1 MEVKKRYVNKTQ
13 GSKRYKI
20 ESNCL
25 EKLQS
30 NFECICLNTYHFPKI
45 IQKKKTCLFLS
56 NCGVSLDN
64 DFEFEVPTNFS
75 FYEKQIDCIIHN
87 LKKNKII
94 HLDMSTSGK
103 NLCIS
108 AKGIISMIDFDI
120 VKYKNHDLSKILKNT
135 GIHRS
140 MLKSNDE
147 IRYRKLKKKLC
158 IIVKRKI
165 LNQTNK

>member
-1 MEVKKRYVNKTQ
+1 
-13 GSKRYKI
+13 
-20 ESNCL
+20 
-25 EKLQS
+25 
-30 NFECICLNTYHFPKI
+30 
-45 IQKKKTCLFLS
+45 
-56 NCGVSLDN
+56 
-64 DFEFEVPTNFS
+64 
-75 FYEKQIDCIIHN
+75 
-87 LKKNKII
+87 
-94 HLDMSTSGK
+94 MSASGK

-147 IRYRKLKKKLC
+147 IRYRKLKKKMC
-158 IIVKRKI
+158 IIIKRKI

>member
-1 MEVKKRYVNKTQ
+1 MFEYISFSKNYPKKRY
-13 GSKRYKI
+13 
-20 ESNCL
+20 L
-25 EKLQS
+25 
-30 NFECICLNTYHFPKI
+30 
-45 IQKKKTCLFLS
+45 LFLS

-64 DFEFEVPTNFS
+64 DFEFEIPTNFS

-120 VKYKNHDLSKILKNT
+120 VKYKNYDLSKILKNT
-135 GIHRS
+135 CIHRS
-140 MLKSNDE
+140 MITRNDE
-147 IRYRKLKKKLC
+147 IRYRKLKKKMC
-158 IIVKRKI
+158 IIIKRKI